1 MHMKYPSEILKGLKA
16 FGLDQ
21 KEVTIYLAGLE
32 LGSTTVLEL
41 SRRTKMPRST
51 LYPLLE
57 KLRTRGVFRLVK
69 QKKTT
74 KYVAESPETLER
86 QFHDREEA
94 FIKALPSL
102 QALNET
108 SYGGPG
114 VTFYEGSDGFK
125 RLWKQLYQSGAKEY
139 RLITSGVS
147 LLDYVKE
154 PYILKRVIAERM
166 ERGIRSKQLIKDGR
180 DARKIVA
187 KDKTENRESRLLP
200 KEVELP
206 ATVIIFGEQVAF
218 ITTRKENTMILLA
231 SGDVALTYKALF
243 DLIWDK
249 AETFEDVAA

>member
-1 MHMKYPSEILKGLKA
+1 MYMKYPTEIIKGLEA

-21 KEVTIYLAGLE
+21 KEVSIYLSGLE
-32 LGSTTVLEL
+32 AGRSTVLEL

-57 KLRTRGVFRLVK
+57 KLVSRGVFRLVK
-69 QKKTT
+69 EKKTS
-74 KYVAESPETLER
+74 KYLAESPETLER
-86 QFHDREEA
+86 MFHDREEA
-94 FIKALPSL
+94 FIRAIPSL

-108 SYGGPG
+108 SFAGPG

-125 RLWKQLYQSGAKEY
+125 RLWKQLYRSGATEY

-154 PYILKRVIAERM
+154 PYILKQVIAERL
-166 ERGIRSKQLIKDGR
+166 ERGIFSKQLIRDSR

-187 KDKTENRESRLLP
+187 KDKEELRESRLLP
-200 KEVELP
+200 KDVQLP
-206 ATVIIFGEQVAF
+206 ATVIIFADQVGF

-249 AETFEDVAA
+249 ADTLSS